1 MQRNQKYAPFR
12 SELTAEQSARI
23 NRAKNPMVEY
33 GRIAIEEA
41 TKQLALAENT
51 AAGQNALP
59 DEEDICLRFPG
70 VDPRGEYS
78 GLDMALKQRTQ
89 AIDSALELRDGSV
102 REQVY
107 GILSDAAVT
116 ERWEAL
122 KQLARR
128 RGAWYSRR
136 KRGFS
141 LPTLTTC
148 CCRPCSVCRRTGG

>member
-1 MQRNQKYAPFR
+1 MQRNQKYASFR
-12 SELTAEQSARI
+12 SELTAEQSARV

-89 AIDSALELRDGSV
+89 VIDSALEQREAARRVVQPGEASVFFPDFDNVLLQALFSMPEHWGLSIEELEALRD
-102 REQVY
+102 E
-107 GILSDAAVT
+107 
-116 ERWEAL
+116 E
-122 KQLARR
+122 
-128 RGAWYSRR
+128 
-136 KRGFS
+136 
-141 LPTLTTC
+141 
-148 CCRPCSVCRRTGG
+148 